1 MALIDLK
8 TDLKSLK
15 FGSPPAY
22 DRPKGG
28 LSGQPYIKEPFI
40 DSDIVPQS
48 EDFLLRG
55 GLNAPLD
62 AATDVARL
70 TRYFADLKS
79 PRGVLFTAKENALS
93 LTGVRTQA
101 AIFGS
106 PSPNGGIYTPL
117 TTLAQA
123 GVGFLG
129 ARVPKQG
136 LIPGLGVRLYG
147 PKSSNNPLSI
157 TAVNK
162 VIGGVDGSENRL
174 VQLTNFKINKSTPFE
189 FNFRKNQ
196 IAKNEQ
202 SILSYIGGPNSPL
215 GIGTTR
221 IKFATDNK
229 GVPFGTGLNNPKLL
243 STGFFA
249 TPSAVI
255 QAAIGVGSAILGQTA
270 PQPTLG
276 GFDAFKGGSYTTIDA
291 KEKTNTSISDFREE
305 IYKIKD
311 QKVSYVTSIAPS
323 YTNSS
328 KIYEGSDGSRINMT
342 SPGLRGDKKSY
353 TAGKII
359 NSANGTGGTVSVV
372 DRVNFQPLYKS
383 SEVKEDNNV
392 NKNDLVKF
400 RIAAILRSGKNEKKT
415 KKVFMH
421 FRAFIN
427 SFSDAYNADWSGIK
441 YMGRGE
447 EFYKYG
453 GFTRKVQVSFTVA
466 AQSKPEL
473 MAQYKKLNFLAS
485 TLAPD
490 YGGKAGSGYMGG
502 VLTTL
507 TMGGW
512 CYELPGFISSVNLE
526 VPQESPW
533 EIAIN
538 EEGEPDNTVKEM
550 PHICN
555 VSMDFTP
562 IHTFRPELQDNTYSE
577 DGNGEINTYGEQRYL
592 QLTNG
597 KNNNYVPVSLAN
609 AQDRDFKPQFEEIPE
624 K

>member
-1 MALIDLK
+1 MALVDLK
-8 TDLKSLK
+8 SDLKSLK

-22 DRPKGG
+22 DRPGEG
-28 LSGQPYIKEPFI
+28 VSGQPYIKEPFI

-48 EDFLLRG
+48 GDFLLRG

-70 TRYFADLKS
+70 ARYFADLKS
-79 PRGVLFTAKENALS
+79 PRGVLFTAKENTLS
-93 LTGVRTQA
+93 GIGVRTQA
-101 AIFGS
+101 SGIGL
-106 PSPNGGIYTPL
+106 NEGIYTPL
-117 TTLAQA
+117 STLAQA
-123 GVGFLG
+123 TQGYLGGHLNKQGSNPFVGVTTYTDVRNIVIGAPNGVG
-129 ARVPKQG
+129 
-136 LIPGLGVRLYG
+136 
-147 PKSSNNPLSI
+147 
-157 TAVNK
+157 
-162 VIGGVDGSENRL
+162 NRL
-174 VQLTNFKINKSTPFE
+174 VDLTNEGVDQTN
-189 FNFRKNQ
+189 
-196 IAKNEQ
+196 
-202 SILSYIGGPNSPL
+202 LSNVLYSYSGGPNAPL
-215 GIGTTR
+215 GIGQTNIFKASLEQR
-221 IKFATDNK
+221 
-229 GVPFGTGLNNPKLL
+229 TGLNNPKLL

-249 TPSAVI
+249 TPSV
-255 QAAIGVGSAILGQTA
+255 QAAIGVGSIILGQTA

-291 KEKTNTSISDFREE
+291 KEKTNTNISDFREE

-328 KIYEGSDGSRINMT
+328 KIYEGNDGSRINMT

-372 DRVNFQPLYKS
+372 DRINFQPLYKS
-383 SEVKEDNNV
+383 SEVKEDNDV
-392 NKNDLVKF
+392 NKKDLVKF
-400 RIAAILRSGKNEKKT
+400 RIGAILRDG

-427 SFSDAYNADWSGIK
+427 NFSDTYNAEWSGIK

-512 CYELPGFISSVNLE
+512 CYELPGFIDSVNLE
-526 VPQESPW
+526 VPEASPW

-555 VSMDFTP
+555 VAMNFTP
-562 IHTFRPELQDNTYSE
+562 IHTFRPELQDNTYNE
-577 DGNGEINTYGEQRYL
+577 NGNGEINTYGEQRYL

-609 AQDRDFKPQFEEIPE
+609 AQTRDFKPQFEEIP
-624 K
+624 KK

>member
-15 FGSPPAY
+15 FGSAPAF
-22 DRPKGG
+22 DRPGEG
-28 LSGQPYIKEPFI
+28 LSGQPYIKEPII
-40 DSDIVPQS
+40 DGDIVPQS

-70 TRYFADLKS
+70 ARYFADLKS
-79 PRGVLFTAKENALS
+79 PRGVLFTAKENTLS
-93 LTGVRTQA
+93 RIGVRTQA
-101 AIFGS
+101 SGIGL
-106 PSPNGGIYTPL
+106 NEGIYTPL
-117 TTLAQA
+117 STLAQA
-123 GVGFLG
+123 TQGYLGGHLNKQGSNPFVGVTTYTDVRNIVIGAPNGVG
-129 ARVPKQG
+129 
-136 LIPGLGVRLYG
+136 
-147 PKSSNNPLSI
+147 
-157 TAVNK
+157 
-162 VIGGVDGSENRL
+162 NRL
-174 VQLTNFKINKSTPFE
+174 VDLTNEGVDQTN
-189 FNFRKNQ
+189 
-196 IAKNEQ
+196 
-202 SILSYIGGPNSPL
+202 LSNVLYSYSGGPNAPL
-215 GIGTTR
+215 GIGQTNIFKASLEQR
-221 IKFATDNK
+221 
-229 GVPFGTGLNNPKLL
+229 TGLNNPKLF

-249 TPSAVI
+249 TPSV
-255 QAAIGVGSAILGQTA
+255 QAAIGVGSIILGQTA

-291 KEKTNTSISDFREE
+291 KEKTNTNISDFREE

-328 KIYEGSDGSRINMT
+328 KIYEGNNGSRINMT

-372 DRVNFQPLYKS
+372 DRINFQPLYKS
-383 SEVKEDNNV
+383 SEVKEDNDV
-392 NKNDLVKF
+392 NKKDLVKF
-400 RIAAILRSGKNEKKT
+400 RIGAILRDS

-538 EEGEPDNTVKEM
+538 EEGEPDSTVKEM

-609 AQDRDFKPQFEEIPE
+609 AQTRDFKPQFEEIP
-624 K
+624 KK

>member
-15 FGSPPAY
+15 FGSAPAF
-22 DRPKGG
+22 DRPGEG
-28 LSGQPYIKEPFI
+28 LSGQPYIKEPII
-40 DSDIVPQS
+40 DGDIVPQS

-70 TRYFADLKS
+70 ARYFADLKS
-79 PRGVLFTAKENALS
+79 PRGVLFTAKENTLS
-93 LTGVRTQA
+93 GIGVRTQA
-101 AIFGS
+101 SGIGL
-106 PSPNGGIYTPL
+106 NEGIYTPL
-117 TTLAQA
+117 STLAQA
-123 GVGFLG
+123 TQGYLGGHLNKQGSNPFVGVTTYTDVRNIVIGAPNGVG
-129 ARVPKQG
+129 
-136 LIPGLGVRLYG
+136 
-147 PKSSNNPLSI
+147 
-157 TAVNK
+157 
-162 VIGGVDGSENRL
+162 NRL
-174 VQLTNFKINKSTPFE
+174 VDLTNEGVDQTN
-189 FNFRKNQ
+189 
-196 IAKNEQ
+196 
-202 SILSYIGGPNSPL
+202 LSNVLYSYSGGPNAPL
-215 GIGTTR
+215 GIGQTNIFKASLEQR
-221 IKFATDNK
+221 
-229 GVPFGTGLNNPKLL
+229 TGLNNPKLL

-249 TPSAVI
+249 TPSV
-255 QAAIGVGSAILGQTA
+255 QAAIGVGSIILGQTA

-291 KEKTNTSISDFREE
+291 KEKTNTNISDFREE

-328 KIYEGSDGSRINMT
+328 KIYEGNDGSRINMT

-372 DRVNFQPLYKS
+372 DRINFQPLYKS
-383 SEVKEDNNV
+383 SEVKEDNDV
-392 NKNDLVKF
+392 NKKDLVKF
-400 RIAAILRSGKNEKKT
+400 RIGAILRDS

-538 EEGEPDNTVKEM
+538 EEGDPDSTVKAM

-555 VSMDFTP
+555 VSMAFTP

-609 AQDRDFKPQFEEIPE
+609 AQDRDFKPQFEEIP
-624 K
+624 KK

>member
-15 FGSPPAY
+15 FGSAPAF
-22 DRPKGG
+22 DRPGEG

-70 TRYFADLKS
+70 ARYFADLKS
-79 PRGVLFTAKENALS
+79 PRGVLFTAKENTLS
-93 LTGVRTQA
+93 GIGVRTQA
-101 AIFGS
+101 SGIGL
-106 PSPNGGIYTPL
+106 NEGIYTPL
-117 TTLAQA
+117 STLAQA
-123 GVGFLG
+123 TQGYLGGHLNKQGSNPFVGVTTYTDVRNIVIGAPNGVG
-129 ARVPKQG
+129 
-136 LIPGLGVRLYG
+136 
-147 PKSSNNPLSI
+147 
-157 TAVNK
+157 
-162 VIGGVDGSENRL
+162 NRL
-174 VQLTNFKINKSTPFE
+174 VDLTNEGVDQTN
-189 FNFRKNQ
+189 
-196 IAKNEQ
+196 
-202 SILSYIGGPNSPL
+202 LSNVLYSYSGGPNAPL
-215 GIGTTR
+215 GIGQTNIFKASLEQR
-221 IKFATDNK
+221 
-229 GVPFGTGLNNPKLL
+229 TGLNNPKLL

-249 TPSAVI
+249 TPSV
-255 QAAIGVGSAILGQTA
+255 QAAIGVGSIILGQTA

-291 KEKTNTSISDFREE
+291 KEKTNTNISDFREE

-328 KIYEGSDGSRINMT
+328 KIYEGNDGSRINMT

-372 DRVNFQPLYKS
+372 DRINFQPLYKS
-383 SEVKEDNNV
+383 SEVKEDNDV
-392 NKNDLVKF
+392 NKKDLVKF
-400 RIAAILRSGKNEKKT
+400 RIGAILRDG

-427 SFSDAYNADWSGIK
+427 NFSDTYNAEWSGIK

-453 GFTRKVQVSFTVA
+453 GFTRKVQLSFTVA

-538 EEGEPDNTVKEM
+538 EEGEPDSTVKEM

-609 AQDRDFKPQFEEIPE
+609 AQDRDFKPQFEEIP
-624 K
+624 KK

>member
-15 FGSPPAY
+15 FGSAPAF
-22 DRPKGG
+22 DRPGEG
-28 LSGQPYIKEPFI
+28 LSGQPYIKEPII
-40 DSDIVPQS
+40 DGDIVPQS

-62 AATDVARL
+62 AATDVARV

-79 PRGVLFTAKENALS
+79 PRGVLFVAKENTLS
-93 LTGVRTQA
+93 GIGVRTQA
-101 AIFGS
+101 SGVGL
-106 PSPNGGIYTPL
+106 NEGIYTPL
-117 TTLAQA
+117 STLAQA
-123 GVGFLG
+123 TQGYLGGHLNKQGSNPFVGVTTYTDVRNIVIGAPNGVG
-129 ARVPKQG
+129 
-136 LIPGLGVRLYG
+136 
-147 PKSSNNPLSI
+147 
-157 TAVNK
+157 
-162 VIGGVDGSENRL
+162 NRL
-174 VQLTNFKINKSTPFE
+174 VDLTNEGVDQTN
-189 FNFRKNQ
+189 
-196 IAKNEQ
+196 
-202 SILSYIGGPNSPL
+202 LSNVLYSYSGGPNAPL
-215 GIGTTR
+215 GIGQTNIFKASLEQR
-221 IKFATDNK
+221 
-229 GVPFGTGLNNPKLL
+229 TGLNNPKLL

-249 TPSAVI
+249 TPSV
-255 QAAIGVGSAILGQTA
+255 QAAIGVGSIILGQTA

-291 KEKTNTSISDFREE
+291 KEKTNTNISDFREE

-328 KIYEGSDGSRINMT
+328 KIYEGNNGSRINMT

-372 DRVNFQPLYKS
+372 DRINFQPLYKS
-383 SEVKEDNNV
+383 SEVKEDNDV
-392 NKNDLVKF
+392 NKKDLVKF
-400 RIAAILRSGKNEKKT
+400 RIGAILRDG

-555 VSMDFTP
+555 VAMNFTP
-562 IHTFRPELQDNTYSE
+562 IHTFRPELQDNTYNE
-577 DGNGEINTYGEQRYL
+577 NGNGDVNEYGEQRYL
-592 QLTNG
+592 QLTDG
-597 KNNNYVPVSLAN
+597 DNNNYVPVSLAN
-609 AQDRDFKPQFEEIPE
+609 AQTRDFKPQFEKIP
-624 K
+624 KK

>member
-15 FGSPPAY
+15 FGSAPAF
-22 DRPKGG
+22 DRPGEG
-28 LSGQPYIKEPFI
+28 LSGQPYIKEPII
-40 DSDIVPQS
+40 DGDIVPQS

-70 TRYFADLKS
+70 ARYFADLKS
-79 PRGVLFTAKENALS
+79 PRGVLFTAKENTLS
-93 LTGVRTQA
+93 GIGVRTQA
-101 AIFGS
+101 SGIGL
-106 PSPNGGIYTPL
+106 NEGIYTPL
-117 TTLAQA
+117 STLAQA
-123 GVGFLG
+123 TQGYLGGHLNKQGSNPFVGVTTYTDVRNIVIGAPNGVG
-129 ARVPKQG
+129 
-136 LIPGLGVRLYG
+136 
-147 PKSSNNPLSI
+147 
-157 TAVNK
+157 
-162 VIGGVDGSENRL
+162 NRL
-174 VQLTNFKINKSTPFE
+174 VDLTNEGVDQTN
-189 FNFRKNQ
+189 
-196 IAKNEQ
+196 
-202 SILSYIGGPNSPL
+202 LSNVLYSYSGGPNAPL
-215 GIGTTR
+215 GIGQTNIFKASLEQR
-221 IKFATDNK
+221 
-229 GVPFGTGLNNPKLL
+229 TGLNNPKLL

-249 TPSAVI
+249 TPSV
-255 QAAIGVGSAILGQTA
+255 QAAIGVGSIILGQTA

-291 KEKTNTSISDFREE
+291 KEKTNTNISDFREE

-328 KIYEGSDGSRINMT
+328 KIYEGNDGSRINMT

-372 DRVNFQPLYKS
+372 DRINFQPLYKS
-383 SEVKEDNNV
+383 SEVKEDNDV
-392 NKNDLVKF
+392 NKKDLVKF
-400 RIAAILRSGKNEKKT
+400 RIGAILRDS

-538 EEGEPDNTVKEM
+538 EEGEPDSTVKEM

-609 AQDRDFKPQFEEIPE
+609 AQTRDFKPQFEEIP
-624 K
+624 KK

>member
-15 FGSPPAY
+15 FGSAPAF
-22 DRPKGG
+22 DRPGEG

-70 TRYFADLKS
+70 ARYFADLKS
-79 PRGVLFTAKENALS
+79 PRGVLFTAKENTLS
-93 LTGVRTQA
+93 GIGVRTQA
-101 AIFGS
+101 SGIGL
-106 PSPNGGIYTPL
+106 NEGIYTPL
-117 TTLAQA
+117 STLAQA
-123 GVGFLG
+123 TQGYLGGHLNKQGSNPFVGVTTYTDVRNIVIGAPNGVG
-129 ARVPKQG
+129 
-136 LIPGLGVRLYG
+136 
-147 PKSSNNPLSI
+147 
-157 TAVNK
+157 
-162 VIGGVDGSENRL
+162 NRL
-174 VQLTNFKINKSTPFE
+174 VDLTNEGVDQTN
-189 FNFRKNQ
+189 
-196 IAKNEQ
+196 
-202 SILSYIGGPNSPL
+202 LSNVLYSYSGGPNAPL
-215 GIGTTR
+215 GIGQTNIFKASLEQR
-221 IKFATDNK
+221 
-229 GVPFGTGLNNPKLL
+229 TGLNNPKLL

-249 TPSAVI
+249 TPSV
-255 QAAIGVGSAILGQTA
+255 QAAIGVGSIILGQTA

-291 KEKTNTSISDFREE
+291 KEKTNTNISDFREE

-328 KIYEGSDGSRINMT
+328 KIYEGNDGSRINMT

-372 DRVNFQPLYKS
+372 DRINFQPLYKS
-383 SEVKEDNNV
+383 SEVKEDNDV
-392 NKNDLVKF
+392 NKKDLVKF
-400 RIAAILRSGKNEKKT
+400 RIGAILRDS

-538 EEGEPDNTVKEM
+538 EEGEPDSTVKEM

-609 AQDRDFKPQFEEIPE
+609 AQTRDFKPQFEEIP
-624 K
+624 KK

>member
-15 FGSPPAY
+15 FGSAPAF
-22 DRPKGG
+22 DRPGEG

-70 TRYFADLKS
+70 ARYFADLKS
-79 PRGVLFTAKENALS
+79 PRGVLFTAKENTLS
-93 LTGVRTQA
+93 GIGVRTQA
-101 AIFGS
+101 SGIGL
-106 PSPNGGIYTPL
+106 NEGIYTPL
-117 TTLAQA
+117 STLAQA
-123 GVGFLG
+123 TQGYLGGHLNKQGSNPFVGVTTYTDVRNIVIGAPDGVG
-129 ARVPKQG
+129 
-136 LIPGLGVRLYG
+136 
-147 PKSSNNPLSI
+147 
-157 TAVNK
+157 
-162 VIGGVDGSENRL
+162 NRL
-174 VQLTNFKINKSTPFE
+174 VDLTNEGVDQTN
-189 FNFRKNQ
+189 
-196 IAKNEQ
+196 
-202 SILSYIGGPNSPL
+202 LSNVLYSYSGGPNAPL
-215 GIGTTR
+215 GIGQTNIFKASLEQR
-221 IKFATDNK
+221 
-229 GVPFGTGLNNPKLL
+229 TGLNNPKLL

-249 TPSAVI
+249 TPSV
-255 QAAIGVGSAILGQTA
+255 QAAIGVGSIILGQTA

-291 KEKTNTSISDFREE
+291 KEKTNTNISDFREE

-328 KIYEGSDGSRINMT
+328 KIYEGNDGSRINMT

-372 DRVNFQPLYKS
+372 DRINFQPLYKS
-383 SEVKEDNNV
+383 SEVKEDNDV
-392 NKNDLVKF
+392 NKKDLVKF
-400 RIAAILRSGKNEKKT
+400 RIGAILRDS

-453 GFTRKVQVSFTVA
+453 GFTRKVQLSFTVA

-512 CYELPGFISSVNLE
+512 CYELPGFIDSVNLE
-526 VPQESPW
+526 VPEASPW

-555 VSMDFTP
+555 VAMNFTP
-562 IHTFRPELQDNTYSE
+562 IHTFRPELQDNTYNE
-577 DGNGEINTYGEQRYL
+577 NGNGEVNEYGEQRYL

-609 AQDRDFKPQFEEIPE
+609 AQTRDFKPQFEEIP
-624 K
+624 KK

>member
-15 FGSPPAY
+15 FGSAPAF
-22 DRPKGG
+22 DRPGEG
-28 LSGQPYIKEPFI
+28 LSGQPYIKEPII
-40 DSDIVPQS
+40 DGDIVPQS

-70 TRYFADLKS
+70 ARYFADLKS
-79 PRGVLFTAKENALS
+79 PRGVLFTAKENTLS
-93 LTGVRTQA
+93 GIGVRTQA
-101 AIFGS
+101 SGIGL
-106 PSPNGGIYTPL
+106 NEGIYTPL
-117 TTLAQA
+117 STLAQA
-123 GVGFLG
+123 TQGYLGGHLNKQGSNPFVGVTTYTDVRNIVIGAPNGVG
-129 ARVPKQG
+129 
-136 LIPGLGVRLYG
+136 
-147 PKSSNNPLSI
+147 
-157 TAVNK
+157 
-162 VIGGVDGSENRL
+162 NRL
-174 VQLTNFKINKSTPFE
+174 VDLTNEGVDQTN
-189 FNFRKNQ
+189 
-196 IAKNEQ
+196 
-202 SILSYIGGPNSPL
+202 LSNVLYSYSGGPNAPL
-215 GIGTTR
+215 GIGQTNIFKASLEQR
-221 IKFATDNK
+221 
-229 GVPFGTGLNNPKLL
+229 TGLNNPKLL

-249 TPSAVI
+249 TPSV
-255 QAAIGVGSAILGQTA
+255 QAAIGVGSIILGQTA

-291 KEKTNTSISDFREE
+291 KEKTNTNISDFREE

-328 KIYEGSDGSRINMT
+328 KIYEGNDGSRINMT

-372 DRVNFQPLYKS
+372 DRINFQPLYKS
-383 SEVKEDNNV
+383 SEVKEDNDV
-392 NKNDLVKF
+392 NKKDLVKF
-400 RIAAILRSGKNEKKT
+400 RIGAILRDG

-427 SFSDAYNADWSGIK
+427 NFSDTYNAEWSGIK

-453 GFTRKVQVSFTVA
+453 GFTRKVQLSFTVA

-512 CYELPGFISSVNLE
+512 CYELPGFIDSVNLE
-526 VPQESPW
+526 VPEASPW

-555 VSMDFTP
+555 VAMNFTP
-562 IHTFRPELQDNTYSE
+562 IHTFRPELQDNTYNE
-577 DGNGEINTYGEQRYL
+577 NGNGEVNEYGEQRYL

-609 AQDRDFKPQFEEIPE
+609 AQDRDFKPQFEEIP
-624 K
+624 KK

>member
-15 FGSPPAY
+15 FGSAPAF
-22 DRPKGG
+22 DRPGEG

-70 TRYFADLKS
+70 ARYFADLKS
-79 PRGVLFTAKENALS
+79 PRGVLFTAKENTLS
-93 LTGVRTQA
+93 GIGVRTQA
-101 AIFGS
+101 SGIGL
-106 PSPNGGIYTPL
+106 NEGIYTPL
-117 TTLAQA
+117 STLAQA
-123 GVGFLG
+123 TQGYLGGHLNKQGSNPFVGVTTYTDVRNIVIGAPDGVG
-129 ARVPKQG
+129 
-136 LIPGLGVRLYG
+136 
-147 PKSSNNPLSI
+147 
-157 TAVNK
+157 
-162 VIGGVDGSENRL
+162 NRL
-174 VQLTNFKINKSTPFE
+174 VDLTNESINQT
-189 FNFRKNQ
+189 N
-196 IAKNEQ
+196 
-202 SILSYIGGPNSPL
+202 LSNVLYSYSGGPNAPL
-215 GIGTTR
+215 GIGQTNIFKASLEQR
-221 IKFATDNK
+221 
-229 GVPFGTGLNNPKLL
+229 TGLNNPKLL

-249 TPSAVI
+249 TPSV
-255 QAAIGVGSAILGQTA
+255 QAAIGVGSIILGQTA

-291 KEKTNTSISDFREE
+291 KEKTNTNISDFREE

-328 KIYEGSDGSRINMT
+328 KIYEGNDGSRINMT

-372 DRVNFQPLYKS
+372 DRINFQPLYKS
-383 SEVKEDNNV
+383 SEVKEDNDV
-392 NKNDLVKF
+392 NKKDLVKF
-400 RIAAILRSGKNEKKT
+400 RIGAILRDS

-538 EEGEPDNTVKEM
+538 EEGEPDSTVKEM

-609 AQDRDFKPQFEEIPE
+609 AQTRDFKPQFEEIP
-624 K
+624 KK

>member
-1 MALIDLK
+1 MALVDLK

-15 FGSPPAY
+15 FGSAPAF
-22 DRPKGG
+22 DRPGEG
-28 LSGQPYIKEPFI
+28 LSGQPYIKEPII
-40 DSDIVPQS
+40 DGDIVPQS

-70 TRYFADLKS
+70 ARYFADLKS
-79 PRGVLFTAKENALS
+79 PRGVLFTAKENTLS
-93 LTGVRTQA
+93 GIGVRTQA
-101 AIFGS
+101 SGIGL
-106 PSPNGGIYTPL
+106 NEGIYTPL
-117 TTLAQA
+117 STLAQA
-123 GVGFLG
+123 TQGYLGGHLNKQGSNPFVGVTTYTDVRNIVIGAPNGVG
-129 ARVPKQG
+129 
-136 LIPGLGVRLYG
+136 
-147 PKSSNNPLSI
+147 
-157 TAVNK
+157 
-162 VIGGVDGSENRL
+162 NRL
-174 VQLTNFKINKSTPFE
+174 VDLTNEGVDQTN
-189 FNFRKNQ
+189 
-196 IAKNEQ
+196 
-202 SILSYIGGPNSPL
+202 LSNVLYSYSGGPNAPL
-215 GIGTTR
+215 GIGQTNIFKASLEQR
-221 IKFATDNK
+221 
-229 GVPFGTGLNNPKLL
+229 TGLNNPKLL

-249 TPSAVI
+249 TPSV
-255 QAAIGVGSAILGQTA
+255 QAAIGVGSIILGQTA

-291 KEKTNTSISDFREE
+291 KEKTNTNISDFREE

-328 KIYEGSDGSRINMT
+328 KIYEGNDGSRINMT

-372 DRVNFQPLYKS
+372 DRINFQPLYKS
-383 SEVKEDNNV
+383 SEVKEDNDV
-392 NKNDLVKF
+392 NKKDLVKF
-400 RIAAILRSGKNEKKT
+400 RIGAILRDS

-512 CYELPGFISSVNLE
+512 CDELPGFISSVNLE

-538 EEGEPDNTVKEM
+538 EEGEPDSTVKEM

-609 AQDRDFKPQFEEIPE
+609 AQTRDFKPQFEEIP
-624 K
+624 KK

>member
-15 FGSPPAY
+15 FGSAPAF
-22 DRPKGG
+22 DRPGGG
-28 LSGQPYIKEPFI
+28 LSGQPYIKEPII
-40 DSDIVPQS
+40 DGDIVPQS

-70 TRYFADLKS
+70 ARYFADLKS
-79 PRGVLFTAKENALS
+79 PRGVLFTAKENTLS
-93 LTGVRTQA
+93 GIGVRTQA
-101 AIFGS
+101 SGIGL
-106 PSPNGGIYTPL
+106 NEGIYTPL
-117 TTLAQA
+117 STLAQA
-123 GVGFLG
+123 TQGYLGGHLNKQGSNPFVGVTTYTDVRNIVIGAPNGVG
-129 ARVPKQG
+129 
-136 LIPGLGVRLYG
+136 
-147 PKSSNNPLSI
+147 
-157 TAVNK
+157 
-162 VIGGVDGSENRL
+162 NRL
-174 VQLTNFKINKSTPFE
+174 VDLTNEGVDQTN
-189 FNFRKNQ
+189 
-196 IAKNEQ
+196 
-202 SILSYIGGPNSPL
+202 LSNVLYSYSGGPNAPL
-215 GIGTTR
+215 GIGQTNIFKASLEQR
-221 IKFATDNK
+221 
-229 GVPFGTGLNNPKLL
+229 TGLNNPKLL

-249 TPSAVI
+249 TPSV
-255 QAAIGVGSAILGQTA
+255 QAAIGVGSIILGQTA

-291 KEKTNTSISDFREE
+291 KEKTNTNISDFREE

-328 KIYEGSDGSRINMT
+328 KIYEGNDGSRINMT

-372 DRVNFQPLYKS
+372 DRINFQPLYKS
-383 SEVKEDNNV
+383 SEVKEDNDV
-392 NKNDLVKF
+392 NKKDLVKF
-400 RIAAILRSGKNEKKT
+400 RIGAILRDG

-427 SFSDAYNADWSGIK
+427 NFSDTYNAEWSGIK

-453 GFTRKVQVSFTVA
+453 GFTRKVQLSFTVA

-512 CYELPGFISSVNLE
+512 CYELPGFIDSVNLE
-526 VPQESPW
+526 VPEASPW

-555 VSMDFTP
+555 VAMNFTP
-562 IHTFRPELQDNTYSE
+562 IHTFRPELQDNTYNE
-577 DGNGEINTYGEQRYL
+577 NGNGEVNEYGEQRYL

-609 AQDRDFKPQFEEIPE
+609 AQDRDFKPQFEEIP
-624 K
+624 KK